1 MKKVLL
7 FGLLMF
13 TTLVMSAQ
21 VVVKGVVT
29 AGDDGLPMVGAS
41 VFEKGTLNGTVT
53 DVDGNY
59 TISVRDAKAILVFSS
74 IGFRTVEIPVG
85 NRAVIDQIL
94 EVDSQLIDEVVVMG
108 YSSKTRGEITS
119 AVTTVSADKLKDVVS
134 NNIGDMLQGKVAGVT
149 VVKDSGRPGA
159 EPSIRIRGA
168 SSLHASQEPLYVVD
182 GIIGGSYDPDDVESV
197 TVLKDAGATGMYGA
211 QANGGVIVVTTKKA
225 KTNKLQFNFKAN
237 VGLITPDFSRQQ
249 LMNTKQLYTYYRE
262 YFRDPETH
270 LVDDFAFKTALP
282 ASILEN
288 DTDWRSLIMQN
299 AMLQNYHFSV
309 MGKND
314 WYSGYLSFSYYKEDG
329 TIRNTDYTQV
339 NVRSNNT
346 INLTKWLTLTA
357 NLDVSGNMGSGT
369 DDNLVYYVGENIP
382 FDSPYGPDGN
392 YRSFKESKL
401 YGRYDVNPMIGFE
414 SGKDVRNN
422 KGFGTDLDFVVTA
435 KLAPWLSFVS
445 QSRASVGFWHSHN
458 HRFAEVE
465 YMKAGD
471 EVEDSMSYSY
481 GGISTNM
488 FKADKTFGKHSL
500 AGLVGY
506 EAQMTW
512 SNDLTG
518 YGEGLPLGFDLSVLN
533 VASANMKAAGNRVS
547 SGMNSVISQV
557 NYSYDKRYFLT
568 ASLRYDESS
577 TFAPGHR
584 GATFPSVSGA
594 WAINNEPFFHSDII
608 TNLKLKASWGKT
620 GMKDIG
626 PSKYLERFEYST
638 QYDSHSAAVPV
649 QMANRELKWEE
660 TSQFNVGA
668 ELGITD
674 RVSIDLNYYRN
685 VTDDLLVYR
694 DLPPT
699 GGFSNQWQ
707 NLGSVLNTGFE
718 AALSVTPVKT
728 SELRWDVDFSISYN
742 SNRLFNLG
750 EGVQFIQSNYRSL
763 SQIYRDGVE
772 MYTWYLREYA
782 GVDPQTGREQFVAE
796 DGSLTYDYASAR
808 FVEAGSPNIPWQGGI
823 STQLTWKNFKLSA
836 NGSFVWGNTL
846 YGRNR
851 ASRLATFVSNSLMPS
866 NEDKIWRQPGDQ
878 ATIGL
883 PAYALASV
891 YHTGDLVK
899 GNYFKL
905 RNVTLSYTLPKSLT
919 KNTGI
924 TIALSCD
931 NVFTGT
937 TVWGADPEVSMSADS
952 GVAGMIESLD
962 NRYPNK
968 RQYNLQVNFTF

>member
-7 FGLLMF
+7 LGLLMF
-13 TTLVMSAQ
+13 TTLAMSAQ
-21 VVVKGVVT
+21 NVVKGVVT
-29 AGDDGLPMVGAS
+29 AGDDGLPMVGVS
-41 VFEKGTLNGTVT
+41 VFEKGTLNGVIT
-53 DVDGNY
+53 DPDGNY
-59 TISVRDAKAILVFSS
+59 SIKVQNNKSVLVFSS
-74 IGFRTVEIPVG
+74 VGFKTTEVPVAG
-85 NRAVIDQIL
+85 KTVIDVTL
-94 EVDSQLIDEVVVMG
+94 DVDSQLIDEVVVMG

-119 AVTTVSADKLKDVVS
+119 AVTTVSADKLNDVVS

-159 EPSIRIRGA
+159 EPSIRIRGT

-182 GIIGGSYDPDDVESV
+182 GIIGGSYDPADVESV

-237 VGLITPDFSRQQ
+237 IGVISPDFSRQR

-270 LVDDFAFKTALP
+270 LIDDLAFKTALP

-288 DTDWRSLIMQN
+288 DTDWRGLITQN
-299 AMLQNYHFSV
+299 ALLQNYHFSV
-309 MGKND
+309 MGRND
-314 WYSGYLSFSYYKEDG
+314 WYSGYLSFSYYKEQG
-329 TIRNTDYTQV
+329 TLKNTGYTQF

-357 NLDVSGNMGSGT
+357 NLDVSGNMSDNP

-382 FDSPYGPDGN
+382 FDSPYDEDGN
-392 YRSFKESKL
+392 LRSFKDGAKL
-401 YGRYDVNPMIGFE
+401 YGRYDVNPMIGFL
-414 SGKDVRNN
+414 SDKDVRKS

-435 KLAPWLSFVS
+435 KITPWLSFVS
-445 QSRASVGFWHSHN
+445 QNRGSVGFWHSHY

-465 YMKAGD
+465 YMNAGD
-471 EVEDSMSYSY
+471 KIEDSMSYSY

-488 FKADKTFGKHSL
+488 FKADKTFGKHSVS
-500 AGLVGY
+500 GLIGY

-512 SNDLTG
+512 GNDLSG
-518 YGEGLPLGFDLSVLN
+518 SGQGLPYGLSVLD
-533 VASANMKAAGNRVS
+533 VASSNKDAGGNRS
-547 SGMNSVISQV
+547 KSGMQSFISQV
-557 NYSYDKRYFLT
+557 NYNYAQRYFLT
-568 ASLRYDESS
+568 GSFRIDQSS
-577 TFAPGHR
+577 TFNKDNRTAI
-584 GATFPSVSGA
+584 FPSLSAA
-594 WAINNEPFFHSDII
+594 WAVNNESFFHSDII

-626 PSKYLERFEYST
+626 ASKYLEAFAYST
-638 QYDSHSAAVPV
+638 QYDSNSAAVPI
-649 QMANRELKWEE
+649 QMANKDLKWEE
-660 TSQFNVGA
+660 TTQINVGA
-668 ELGITD
+668 EVGITD
-674 RVSIDLNYYRN
+674 RISLDINYYRN
-685 VTDDLLVYR
+685 TTNNLLVYR

-699 GGFSNQWQ
+699 GGFSSQWQ
-707 NLGSVLNTGFE
+707 NLGSVRNTGFE
-718 AALSVTPVKT
+718 LALNVTPVKT
-728 SELRWDVDFSISYN
+728 KDLRWDVDFSISN
-742 SNRLFNLG
+742 NKNKLFGFG

-763 SQIYRDGVE
+763 SQIYRDGVPI
-772 MYTWYLREYA
+772 YTWYLREYA
-782 GVDPQTGREQFVAE
+782 GVDPQTGKEQFVAE

-808 FVEAGSPNIPWQGGI
+808 FVEAGTPIIPWQGGVG
-823 STQLTWKNFKLSA
+823 TQVSWKNFKLTA

-846 YGRNR
+846 YGRAR

-866 NEDKIWRQPGDQ
+866 NEDKIWRKPGDD

-899 GNYFKL
+899 GNFFKL
-905 RNVTLSYTLPKSLT
+905 RNVTLSYTLPKSITKDNTLT
-919 KNTGI
+919 LS
-924 TIALSCD
+924 LSCD
-931 NVFTGT
+931 NLFTLT
-937 TVWGADPEVSMSADS
+937 SVWGADPEVSLSADS
-952 GVAGMIESLD
+952 GVAGMIESID

-968 RQYNLQVNFTF
+968 KQFIFQVNFSF